1 MFPETIH
8 LKIYHQWKKVNSA
21 SLQSL
26 KVESY
31 NAAGLKKKPE
41 GNKEILKK
49 RLIYNSLYFK
59 FLNSFLKHSKYQIK
73 NRNKTSK
80 RQMSAIYIEI
90 YQSYTYNKYEMN
102 WHVKIPLIQIINVLM
117 DPTIELCS

>member
-31 NAAGLKKKPE
+31 NAAGLKKKKKLE

-49 RLIYNSLYFK
+49 KVNSQFII
-59 FLNSFLKHSKYQIK
+59 FQISEFISK
-73 NRNKTSK
+73 TF
-80 RQMSAIYIEI
+80 
-90 YQSYTYNKYEMN
+90 
-102 WHVKIPLIQIINVLM
+102 KIPN
-117 DPTIELCS
+117 